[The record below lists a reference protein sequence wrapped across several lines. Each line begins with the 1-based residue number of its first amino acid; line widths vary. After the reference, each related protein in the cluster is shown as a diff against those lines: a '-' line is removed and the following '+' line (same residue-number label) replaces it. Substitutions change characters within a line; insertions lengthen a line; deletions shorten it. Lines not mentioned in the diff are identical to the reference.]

1 MAFYIHLKR
10 RLNDYMRILK
20 CIKVNGSDRLQSN
33 TAQIEEKLRI
43 LCGGFHKNIREY
55 SLIGNVTFM
64 ASGPFLSKI
73 YLCLKFK
80 WPSCQNCNTLIAL
93 KYFFKSVNL
102 SQRSVLQDMLRILKI
117 MADFNRDR
125 EEHEI
130 SRNDPSEFVC
140 NFCLNFSN

>member
-1 MAFYIHLKR
+1 MQKKF
-10 RLNDYMRILK
+10 
-20 CIKVNGSDRLQSN
+20 SN
-33 TAQIEEKLRI
+33 CAKSRKYYFKKTGKKKH
-43 LCGGFHKNIREY
+43 GG
-55 SLIGNVTFM
+55 VV
-64 ASGPFLSKI
+64 AKI
-73 YLCLKFK
+73 V
-80 WPSCQNCNTLIAL
+80 SNTLIAL

-130 SRNDPSEFVC
+130 SRNDPSEFVN